1 MNTATL
7 FKRCQ
12 ALCTVQDGG
21 KTQTKGGGINR
32 HKYAAAKLWWLHS
45 GTIAHWRRIFD
56 DFSRFAAQPPSC
68 ISMIRGLIAP
78 IRWIVPRHTADA
90 LHSSPAIW
98 THPDVAKKLLKLEPS
113 LSLWTFMSDLTER
126 KWSQKLNSNK
136 IIFQG
141 FCWQTG
147 KWAGYCCVL

>member
-12 ALCTVQDGG
+12 ALCMVQDGG
-21 KTQTKGGGINR
+21 R
-32 HKYAAAKLWWLHS
+32 HKQKEGGLTAISTPLLSCDDYTPAQSLTGDGFLMTSADLQHS
-45 GTIAHWRRIFD
+45 R
-56 DFSRFAAQPPSC
+56 PSC
-68 ISMIRGLIAP
+68 ISLIRGLIAP
-78 IRWIVPRHTADA
+78 IRWIVLRHTANA
-90 LHSSPAIW
+90 RHSSPAIW